1 MTSAFKWIYEQWKRI
16 FGICFLKG
24 SSGLSNQIIRDEFKK
39 LWRRAKK
46 RIEQEYGSHLYQ
58 YASGFF
64 NRTIF
69 VTAET
74 RYHQRWNSGRIFV
87 LWNFRKIWGKQKNW
101 TLNVG
106 LLYDVTFIILRWR
119 HDDVIASH
127 LSSDCP
133 WTCGLIQLWIFLL
146 CIFDCARMHA
156 RISTPM

>member
-1 MTSAFKWIYEQWKRI
+1 MNYQKDKWLNLEFIWAFNRHRIVLHMYLMSFFRNRNSILIMDNHYLNTVWSKMNWLYQDDVLMTSAFKWIYEQWKRI

-58 YASGFF
+58 YASGFCF

-74 RYHQRWNSGRIFV
+74 RDHQRWN
-87 LWNFRKIWGKQKNW
+87 NFPLK
-101 TLNVG
+101 
-106 LLYDVTFIILRWR
+106 F
-119 HDDVIASH
+119 
-127 LSSDCP
+127 
-133 WTCGLIQLWIFLL
+133 
-146 CIFDCARMHA
+146 
-156 RISTPM
+156 